1 MNLHWGFFYDSWLI
15 DRVPSVLPLTI
26 EETNNGWRIN
36 PAELTMY
43 FGANPYYLYGEGKM
57 YHEVLF
63 CETGMFPMP
72 FIYGRPGLEFI
83 SEMSVSLDSSR
94 DWLGRYVGEKM
105 VGRVEV
111 ADFIKKYTEKFYG
124 ISEANPARIA
134 GVSSELVDFD
144 NASAKLAFAPSFETA
159 FDTVDELR
167 NSFNPVMYL
176 TMYLVENLYTKEMMS
191 GDKVK
196 VITPFTTIY
205 TKEGILKPTIN
216 LKNCKLDITKYA
228 KKAFSEDAEE
238 ITIFFKTN
246 KYFLGGLVFDYSGTL
261 LEGASNYG
269 FRLYLD
275 RLGLK
280 IVSNQGNKEPDTFQ
294 LPIDID
300 FRTPRAFVINI
311 KYGKYIKVFIS
322 GDDVYKFNY
331 KVFKPKFKDIDND
344 TCILSGFSKSKEYV
358 QTGNFEEFGFAT
370 KMMSDDVLNSFLS
383 FNQLLNIAELPEVPE
398 SPTPVVDNLMYSL
411 DKSILI
417 PRGVDVKEG
426 IEGYEVDSITP
437 TIDIAKK
444 VYLSNGNKGIRE
456 AYLSAP
462 FTHTA
467 SLPGREDKS
476 KYSLSEL
483 VIRPGEYVFGAY
495 GYPDKAFD
503 DTTEFFKIVK
513 KITSDTH
520 IPMKIKFK
528 FKVPKWVTRQTAG
541 MMQLKLTSVED
552 IIWYH
557 YKKFKTGEWL

>member
-1 MNLHWGFFYDSWLI
+1 MNLHWNFFYDSWLI
-15 DRVPSVLPLTI
+15 DRVPELLPLTI
-26 EETNNGWRIN
+26 EETNNGWRTN
-36 PAELTMY
+36 PSELTMY
-43 FGANPYYLYGEGKM
+43 FGANPHYLYGEGKL

-63 CETGMFPMP
+63 SETGMFPMP

-83 SEMSVSLDSSR
+83 SKMEISLDSNR
-94 DWLGRYVGEKM
+94 DWIGRLVGNKM

-124 ISEANPARIA
+124 ISETKPARIA

-144 NASAKLAFAPSFETA
+144 NASAKLAFKPSFETV

-176 TMYLVENLYTKEMMS
+176 TMYLVDAMYTKEMMS
-191 GDKVK
+191 KDNVEI
-196 VITPFTTIY
+196 ITPFTTIY

-228 KKAFSEDAEE
+228 RKAFSEDTEE
-238 ITIFFKTN
+238 LTIFFKTN

-261 LEGASNYG
+261 LEGAPNYG

-280 IVSNQGNKEPDTFQ
+280 IVSNQGNKQPDVFQ

-300 FRTPRAFVINI
+300 FKTPRAFIINI

-322 GDDVYKFNY
+322 GEEVYKFNY
-331 KVFKPKFKDIDND
+331 KVFKPKFKDPEND
-344 TCILSGFSKSKEYV
+344 TCFLSGFSKSKEYV

-370 KMMSDDVLNSFLS
+370 KMMNDDVLNSFLS

-398 SPTPVVDNLMYSL
+398 APTPVVDNLMYSL

-417 PRGVDVKEG
+417 PRGVSVQDDV
-426 IEGYEVDSITP
+426 EGYDVSNIDYN
-437 TIDIAKK
+437 IDIARK
-444 VYLSNGNKGIRE
+444 VYLGNGNKGIRE

-462 FTHTA
+462 DTHTA
-467 SLPGREDKS
+467 STPYSRDKS
-476 KYSLSEL
+476 KYTLSEL
-483 VIRPGEYVFGAY
+483 VIRPGEYVYGAY

-503 DTTEFFKIVK
+503 DSTEYFKLIK
-513 KITSDTH
+513 KLTSDTH
-520 IPMKIKFK
+520 IPLKITFK
-528 FKVPKWVTRQTAG
+528 FKVPKWITRQTAG
-541 MMQLKLTSVED
+541 MMQIKLTSVED
-552 IIWYH
+552 IIWYS
-557 YKKFKTGEWL
+557 YKKYKTGEWL